1 MESKPIVML
10 IRLRLL
16 LLSLGSGLTLL
27 LVLCLGA
34 QNLNDRHR
42 LNLGAGQSAPLP
54 SGFIV
59 GFSLALGL
67 SAAAVWPRS
76 WHQLLI
82 KISRSGLE
90 YE

>member
-1 MESKPIVML
+1 MLAKAIVMF

-42 LNLGAGQSAPLP
+42 LNLGVGHSAPLP

-59 GFSLALGL
+59 GISLVLGIV
-67 SAAAVWPRS
+67 SGGSVAAVVLAPAPDPDR
-76 WHQLLI
+76 
-82 KISRSGLE
+82 
-90 YE
+90 

>member
-1 MESKPIVML
+1 MESKAIVML

-42 LNLGAGQSAPLP
+42 LNLGVGQSAPLP

-59 GFSLALGL
+59 GISLVLGIV
-67 SAAAVWPRS
+67 SGGSVAAVLAPAPDQDR
-76 WHQLLI
+76 
-82 KISRSGLE
+82 
-90 YE
+90 

>member
-1 MESKPIVML
+1 MESQAIAML

-16 LLSLGSGLTLL
+16 WFSLGSGLTLL

-42 LNLGAGQSAPLP
+42 LNLGVGQSAPLP

-59 GFSLALGL
+59 GISLVLGIV
-67 SAAAVWPRS
+67 SGGSVAAVLAPSPDQDR
-76 WHQLLI
+76 
-82 KISRSGLE
+82 
-90 YE
+90 

>member
-1 MESKPIVML
+1 MEAKPIVML

-42 LNLGAGQSAPLP
+42 LNLGFGQAAPLP

-59 GFSLALGL
+59 GISLVLGIV
-67 SAAAVWPRS
+67 SGGSVAAVLAPAPDPDR
-76 WHQLLI
+76 
-82 KISRSGLE
+82 
-90 YE
+90 

>member
-1 MESKPIVML
+1 MESKAIVML
-10 IRLRLL
+10 IRLRLI

-42 LNLGAGQSAPLP
+42 SNFGVGSSAPLP

-59 GFSLALGL
+59 CVSLVLGIIIGL
-67 SAAAVWPRS
+67 CVAAVLAPAPDQDR
-76 WHQLLI
+76 
-82 KISRSGLE
+82 
-90 YE
+90 

>member
-1 MESKPIVML
+1 MLAKAIVMF

-42 LNLGAGQSAPLP
+42 LNLGVGQSAPLP

-59 GFSLALGL
+59 GISLVLGIVSGGSVAALL
-67 SAAAVWPRS
+67 APAPDPDR
-76 WHQLLI
+76 
-82 KISRSGLE
+82 
-90 YE
+90 

>member
-1 MESKPIVML
+1 MQSKAIVML

-16 LLSLGSGLTLL
+16 SLSLGSGLMLL

-42 LNLGAGQSAPLP
+42 LNLGVGQSAPLP

-59 GFSLALGL
+59 GFSLALGIVCGG
-67 SAAAVWPRS
+67 SVAAVLAPAPD
-76 WHQLLI
+76 QDL
-82 KISRSGLE
+82 
-90 YE
+90 

>member
-1 MESKPIVML
+1 MESKAIAML

-34 QNLNDRHR
+34 QNLNDRYR
-42 LNLGAGQSAPLP
+42 LNLGVGQSAPLP

-59 GFSLALGL
+59 GISLVLFWDNFEINLDYFLNEFATLC
-67 SAAAVWPRS
+67 
-76 WHQLLI
+76 I
-82 KISRSGLE
+82 ISF
-90 YE
+90 

>member
-1 MESKPIVML
+1 MELKAIAML

-16 LLSLGSGLTLL
+16 LLSLGRGLTLL

-42 LNLGAGQSAPLP
+42 LNLGVGQTAPLP

-59 GFSLALGL
+59 GISLVLGIVSGGSVVALL
-67 SAAAVWPRS
+67 TPAPDQDR
-76 WHQLLI
+76 
-82 KISRSGLE
+82 
-90 YE
+90 